1 MPFWECGKANLI
13 KVVDI
18 IKAMMIKIG
27 VLIRFYGPG

>member
-1 MPFWECGKANLI
+1 MPFWECDKANLI

-18 IKAMMIKIG
+18 IKAMMTKIG